1 MDGPVSLLYISIERC
16 CSRLSSKKFCFK
28 VDLDCYQNPQL
39 NKVQRINEYGLLFP
53 LDRSTCKALH
63 LKVRK
68 YHRCHFKNILRIRD
82 WGTFFLKGGIYSIPS
97 KPQECITKKKKLKEL
112 DNMDKSNKML
122 SFWTDVTIAVMIS
135 HCNSPH

>member
-1 MDGPVSLLYISIERC
+1 MDGQVSLLYISTERGS
-16 CSRLSSKKFCFK
+16 SRLSSKKFCFK

-39 NKVQRINEYGLLFP
+39 NKVQIINEYAVLFP
-53 LDRSTCKALH
+53 LDRSTCKAML

-68 YHRCHFKNILRIRD
+68 HHRCYFKNIVIVRD

-97 KPQECITKKKKLKEL
+97 KPQECIRKRGKLKEL
-112 DNMDKSNKML
+112 DNMEKSNKML
-122 SFWTDVTIAVMIS
+122 SFWTDISIVVMIP